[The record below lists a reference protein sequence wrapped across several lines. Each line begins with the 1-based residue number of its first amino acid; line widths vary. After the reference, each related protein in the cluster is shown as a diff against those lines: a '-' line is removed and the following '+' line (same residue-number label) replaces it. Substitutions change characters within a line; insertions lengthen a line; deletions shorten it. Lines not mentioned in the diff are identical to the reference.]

1 MVLFYNSGHPNQK
14 ESLVG
19 ESNEIIIGNAIVG
32 DFDDN
37 DLINNRLVEDEADDD
52 YLVGNDEEE
61 DEDLGEEDED
71 VDYDTFDDI
80 DEW

>member
-1 MVLFYNSGHPNQK
+1 MVLFYNSGHSNQK